1 MKYFSQLKRFLAIPN
16 NFKGVTETGGA
27 EAPSIFPIIV
37 ERNSHRFGHLFGK
50 AEELFERLDKVKD
63 RFSDWVA
70 LGSVDIE
77 DYISSHFKTADDWEM
92 NLKASKSRGQ
102 EIGKL
107 LSAATEE
114 RLDCITVSFAAI
126 RTEIELLNRR
136 FWDTLVSTLQ
146 KSVLADVE
154 KISAFAAEAT
164 SNLRKQ
170 PQSVEEI
177 GEANQR
183 HRAYAERSP
192 EMMEAFEN
200 ADKKNKLLS
209 AWTKESLDQVQKVTL
224 TWDNFQS
231 LMDNHELVI
240 SKQVESIK
248 SNLNTQSRNL
258 NNEIE
263 KFKMRWD
270 QMKPKE
276 DALEGDPSKIVQ
288 GIAFIK
294 EKRKEWSLLMETRE
308 KIVQDS
314 LHFGLDQ
321 PAFEFLEEIEQD
333 LSKTAGLVTSF
344 NLKF

>member
-1 MKYFSQLKRFLAIPN
+1 
-16 NFKGVTETGGA
+16 
-27 EAPSIFPIIV
+27 
-37 ERNSHRFGHLFGK
+37 
-50 AEELFERLDKVKD
+50 
-63 RFSDWVA
+63 
-70 LGSVDIE
+70 
-77 DYISSHFKTADDWEM
+77 
-92 NLKASKSRGQ
+92 
-102 EIGKL
+102 
-107 LSAATEE
+107 
-114 RLDCITVSFAAI
+114 
-126 RTEIELLNRR
+126 
-136 FWDTLVSTLQ
+136 
-146 KSVLADVE
+146 
-154 KISAFAAEAT
+154 
-164 SNLRKQ
+164 
-170 PQSVEEI
+170 
-177 GEANQR
+177 
-183 HRAYAERSP
+183 
-192 EMMEAFEN
+192 MMEAFEN

-321 PAFEFLEEIEQD
+321 PAFEYLEEIEQD